1 MFVAVTEAVRD
12 CVKLPVGLT
21 EGVRLRVPDL
31 LGVPLIVCEVLAVRV
46 LDIVLEAV
54 PVCVKLPVGVT
65 EAVRLRVLD
74 CV

>member
-1 MFVAVTEAVRD
+1 
-12 CVKLPVGLT
+12 VKVPVGVT

-31 LGVPLIVCEVLAVRV
+31 LGVTLIVFEELAVRV
-46 LDIVLEAV
+46 LDAVLEGV

-65 EAVRLRVLD
+65 EGVRLRVLD